1 MEVSSCLPGWVSDA
15 DQAGET
21 GKQQREWAPSHWH
34 SNWSNPSGILCPLSP
49 HRLLAG
55 GGRAL
60 FSMITSWTQRPG
72 LLEATETGSSEFFF
86 LREYFQ
92 TTQGQWG
99 QGACHDPI
107 ARYRAVGGQSVL
119 TLNIFWFVW
128 SGERDW
134 SVLASRKQR
143 HVCLYGD
150 KYYCEWPL
158 DLDADFNI
166 SAEATSLWSEGATTV
181 TLHSAL
187 SKQQRPVCHQKVR
200 HSPVPL
206 MGNLLMTSHNSK
218 Q

>member
-1 MEVSSCLPGWVSDA
+1 
-15 DQAGET
+15 
-21 GKQQREWAPSHWH
+21 
-34 SNWSNPSGILCPLSP
+34 
-49 HRLLAG
+49 
-55 GGRAL
+55 
-60 FSMITSWTQRPG
+60 MITSWTKRPV

-92 TTQGQWG
+92 TTEGQWG
-99 QGACHDPI
+99 QGACHDPT

-119 TLNIFWFVW
+119 TLNVFWFVW

-158 DLDADFNI
+158 DLDANFNI
-166 SAEATSLWSEGATTV
+166 STEVTSLWSEGATTI

-187 SKQQRPVCHQKVR
+187 SKQQHPVYHQKVR
-200 HSPVPL
+200 HSPVL
-206 MGNLLMTSHNSK
+206 LVGNLLMTSHNSK